1 MASGQNFNF
10 APREFQSTMSDPE
23 DFLQYERLVE
33 EALRGV
39 MRKALG
45 LVAEQGLEGEHY
57 FHITFRTDHPGVDIP
72 AHLHREYPVE
82 MPVILQNA
90 FWDLEVGEIGFSVSL
105 SFNQIQQRLTIPFDA
120 ITVFQDPPVNF
131 RLQFQAAEGVEEG
144 DEAGA
149 GAASDIVPTAET
161 AETEADP
168 VAKATSLDNGDK
180 VVTLDAFRNK

>member
-1 MASGQNFNF
+1 
-10 APREFQSTMSDPE
+10 MSDPE
-23 DFLQYERLVE
+23 DYLQYERLVE

-45 LVAEQGLEGEHY
+45 LVAVQGLESEHY
-57 FHITFRTDHPGVDIP
+57 FHITFRTEHPGVDIP

-105 SFNQIQQRLTIPFDA
+105 SFNRVQQRLTIPFDA
-120 ITVFQDPPVNF
+120 ITVFQDPSVNF
-131 RLQFQAAEGVEEG
+131 RLQFQAVEGEEEG

-149 GAASDIVPTAET
+149 ATASDIVPTAET

-168 VAKATSLDNGDK
+168 VAKAASLDNGDK